1 MQQHSILLL
10 MIHQFNEC
18 YFKSIIP
25 LHLFYLQEKEVFITV
40 VLEHIIINFGYNPEN
55 EGDSSK

>member
-1 MQQHSILLL
+1 

-18 YFKSIIP
+18 YFKNIIP
-25 LHLFYLQEKEVFITV
+25 LHLFYLQKKEVFITV

-55 EGDSSK
+55 EGDSNK